1 MPNEFPVRLTDLTTT
16 WLSEALDYPT
26 VSFIHTDIG
35 AGKGMLG
42 DIFRLDLESTDGSQK
57 QLVAKFSADR
67 EETRAAAK
75 RAGIFK
81 REIDFYEQIAPVLK
95 CRIPRCFGTWYDD
108 ETAEFL
114 ILMECIDADF
124 SVNQIEGV
132 TYDQAILVMKEL
144 AALHVPASQVADF
157 RHLFSLVSAPERRAN
172 QTLFITRGW
181 EEIKKLVSPSLRT
194 DFTADEMV
202 KKLLGAFDHLS
213 TLPFYLL
220 HGDARPDNLLFDRNG
235 TSVALVDWQGVA
247 LGPREWDIGYF
258 LAQGLTVED
267 RRAWTDDLLDVYV
280 KEYARYGEP
289 PTRPEMAR
297 HIGKAAWFSFGVACS
312 LFTVADTSSQ
322 RTIDLAASM
331 GERALNLLG
340 DSGELL

>member
-1 MPNEFPVRLTDLTTT
+1 MPNEFPVRLNELTTT
-16 WLSEALDYPT
+16 WLSNALGYS
-26 VSFIHTDIG
+26 VASFQHTDIG

-42 DIFRLDLESTDGSQK
+42 DIFRLDLELSDGSQQ
-57 QLVAKFSADR
+57 QLVVKFSADR

-95 CRIPRCFGTWYDD
+95 CRIPRCFGTWYEA

-132 TYDQAILVMKEL
+132 SYERAVLVMKEL
-144 AALHVPASQVADF
+144 AALHVPDSQVAEF

-172 QTLFITRGW
+172 QTLFVTRGW
-181 EEIKKLVSPSLRT
+181 EEIKKLVSPSLST
-194 DFTADEMV
+194 GLTADEMV
-202 KKLLGAFDHLS
+202 KKLLEAFDHLS
-213 TLPFYLL
+213 TMPLYLL
-220 HGDARPDNLLFDRNG
+220 HGDARPDNLLFERSE

-258 LAQGLTVED
+258 LAQGLRVED

-280 KEYARYGEP
+280 SEYARYGEP
-289 PTRPEMAR
+289 PNRSEMAR

-322 RTIDLAASM
+322 KTIDLAASM
-331 GERALNLLG
+331 GERALSLLG
-340 DSGELL
+340 DSGELP

>member
-1 MPNEFPVRLTDLTTT
+1 MPNEFPVRLNELTTT
-16 WLSEALDYPT
+16 WLSNALGYS
-26 VSFIHTDIG
+26 VASFQHTDIG

-42 DIFRLDLESTDGSQK
+42 DIFRLDLELSDGSQQ

-95 CRIPRCFGTWYDD
+95 CRIPRCFGTWYEA

-132 TYDQAILVMKEL
+132 SYERAVLVMKEL
-144 AALHVPASQVADF
+144 AALHVPDLQVAEF

-172 QTLFITRGW
+172 QTLFVTRGW
-181 EEIKKLVSPSLRT
+181 EEIKKLMSPSLST
-194 DFTADEMV
+194 GLTADEMV
-202 KKLLGAFDHLS
+202 KKLLEAFDHLS
-213 TLPFYLL
+213 TMPFYLL
-220 HGDARPDNLLFDRNG
+220 HGDARPDNLLFERSE

-258 LAQGLTVED
+258 LAQGLRVED

-280 KEYARYGEP
+280 SEYARYGEP
-289 PTRPEMAR
+289 PNRSEMAR

-322 RTIDLAASM
+322 KTIDLAASM
-331 GERALNLLG
+331 GERALSLLG
-340 DSGELL
+340 DSGELP